1 MNYIIPILGEG
12 KRFSDYKD
20 YKPFI
25 KINGITMIERVI
37 EPLLHAIDNNVW
49 IFCNYE
55 YLDNF
60 NKLLNHPRLKI
71 IPLSKTIGAGETIY
85 KACQYLPKNKPFTSV
100 DCDTILKIDCE
111 NIIRNVNDNCIFTFK
126 DILKQG
132 IFSYLKTSNN
142 LVLDIVEKKAISTI
156 ASSGIYQFKS
166 PQDYISNYNN
176 DIKSYKELYI
186 SNVIQ
191 YAIKKYNSIYQYIDI
206 TDGFDTVGTPY
217 QLKNYIK
224 LNKEIKTFVFDLDKT
239 LIYDTND
246 NKNVIIKNTE
256 FLNKLYD
263 LGHKIIIHTSRGMK
277 TFDGDLN
284 KIENYYRPIIE
295 KILKDNDINYH
306 QLLFGKPFAD
316 FYIDDKSIS
325 SIQDLKKET
334 GVYVNEIGES
344 RYMNKIIEKDNL
356 IIKKGNCV
364 KNEIYYYNNIPEI
377 IKKYYPKIYNNDN
390 SNEIIM
396 DKIDGILVSDLLVSG
411 NLSTDLIDK
420 ILKSINNIHLHKNI
434 ENINDWYYK
443 GKLLDRYKDYESLYL
458 LHGISENEIKNLTN
472 NICIKETSIIHGDT
486 VLTNVFVTKNNEI
499 IFIDPRG
506 ADNNSNTIYGPSCYD
521 YAKLLQSLYGYDFI
535 LNDSKIPTNYLKKLR
550 NYFFKKCKDDK
561 EQLIYKVKSLILSML
576 PLHINNDERI
586 KKFVELYKTI

>member
-12 KRFSDYKD
+12 KRFIDYKE

-37 EPLLHAIDNNVW
+37 EPLLNRLDNNVW

-60 NKLLNHPRLKI
+60 NKLLNDSRLKI
-71 IPLSKTIGAGETIY
+71 IPLRKTIGAGETIY
-85 KACQYLPKNKPFTSV
+85 KACQYLPKNQPFTSV
-100 DCDTILKIDCE
+100 DCDTILTVDSE
-111 NIIRNVNDNCIFTFK
+111 NIIRNINDNCIFTFK
-126 DILKQG
+126 DVLKQG

-142 LVLDIVEKKAISTI
+142 LVLDIVEKKPISSI
-156 ASSGIYQFKS
+156 ASAGIYQFKS
-166 PQDYISNYNN
+166 PEDYISHYFN
-176 DIKSYKELYI
+176 IKSNKELYI

-191 YAIKKYNSIYQYIDI
+191 YAIKKYNNVYQYIDI
-206 TDGFDTVGTPY
+206 TNGFHTVGTPY

-224 LNKEIKTFVFDLDKT
+224 SNREIKTFVFDLDRT

-246 NKNVIIKNTE
+246 NQNIITKNTE

-277 TFDGDLN
+277 KFDGDLN
-284 KIENYYRPIIE
+284 KIIQYYKPIIE
-295 KILKDNDINYH
+295 KILRDNNIKYH
-306 QLLFGKPFAD
+306 ELLFGKPYAD
-316 FYIDDKSIS
+316 FYIDDKSIN

-334 GVYVNEIGES
+334 GVYVNEVAES
-344 RYMNKIIEKDNL
+344 RYMNEIIEKNDL
-356 IIKKGNCV
+356 IIKKGDCV
-364 KNEIYYYNNIPEI
+364 KNEIYYYNNIPDV
-377 IKKYYPKIYNNDN
+377 IKKYYPKIHNSEN

-396 DKIDGILVSDLLVSG
+396 DKIDGILISDLFVSG
-411 NLSTDLIDK
+411 NLSINLIEK

-434 ENINDWYYK
+434 VNINDWYYK
-443 GKLLDRYKDYESLYL
+443 GKLLDRYKEYQTLYL
-458 LHGISENEIKNLTN
+458 LYGINENEILNLSN
-472 NICIKETSIIHGDT
+472 KICIKETSIIHGDT

-506 ADNNSNTIYGPSCYD
+506 ADDNSNTIYGPSCYD

-550 NYFFKKCKDDK
+550 NYFFKKCKEDK
-561 EQLIYKVKSLILSML
+561 EQLIYKVKCLILSML